1 MAANALLKERALG
14 YLSELG
20 SQFTHSS
27 ISSGHLISQMTDLK
41 QQMARKETVI
51 GRHSRQQ

>member
-41 QQMARKETVI
+41 QQMARKETVT